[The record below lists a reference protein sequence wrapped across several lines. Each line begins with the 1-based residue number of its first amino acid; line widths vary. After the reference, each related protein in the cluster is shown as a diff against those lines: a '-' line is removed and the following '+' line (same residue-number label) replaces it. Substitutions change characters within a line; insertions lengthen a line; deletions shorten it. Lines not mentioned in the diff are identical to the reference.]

1 MRRIKAVLSN
11 CKWHVRI
18 EGFKARSG
26 TYKMEPMNIAP
37 ERKILK
43 RDKGIGEY
51 VLDVFTLGGRP
62 LAISIVNVMHQRTSL
77 MMRDGIKAC
86 SVMATALRQ
95 NRTC

>member
-1 MRRIKAVLSN
+1 MLSH
-11 CKWHVRI
+11 CKWHVRM